1 MNKAQK
7 EVQQK
12 HLEKEKEVIRLLR
25 QIYRQAAQDC
35 EERIRQLSTRTDFEN
50 LQSIIYQRTYQEAL
64 RDQLYAILND
74 MQTNE
79 YTTIDAYLQECYRN
93 GYIGTMYDIAQQG
106 IPITMPINQEQVVEA
121 VQTDSQLS
129 EGLYNRLGEDVQQLR
144 RSIRSELSRGIA
156 NGSSWNEMA
165 RQIAE
170 GMQSQYNTAYNRA
183 IVIARTEGHRVQ
195 QQSALNA
202 QREAQRQ
209 GANIVKQWDAT
220 LDGRT
225 RAEHR
230 AADGQIR
237 EFDEPFEVGGEK
249 LDAPGIGGSAWNV
262 CNCRCCVLQRA
273 RWALDEDELQT
284 LKDRAE
290 YFGLDKTESFE
301 EFKENYLKVTEAEVE
316 EAERYTRPIS
326 HSRKY
331 AVQGKTLQSREY
343 INKFENMAG
352 NPEERRAFYH
362 AAKEILQHR
371 SGQNGEDLYY
381 YNSETKKWYK
391 STTGRY
397 AGTPEYTEEILTA
410 LANSKKGTIVSFH
423 NHPASMPP
431 SIDDINSAFGN
442 GYKEGYVLCHDGK
455 IYRYAGSDR
464 RIPSAIYDLNIAS
477 YQEEGYTEFGAQLQT
492 MKDLSKRYGFEF
504 EEVT

>member
-202 QREAQRQ
+202 QREAQKQ

-237 EFDEPFEVGGEK
+237 ELDEPFEVGGEK

-284 LKDRAE
+284 MKDRAE

-301 EFKENYLKVTEAEVE
+301 EFKQNYLKLSEDADIIASGAISGARNPYGEKADE
-316 EAERYTRPIS
+316 HANRYYGLVRS
-326 HSRKY
+326 M
-331 AVQGKTLQSREY
+331 KTDVKRIAKASGFSE
-343 INKFENMAG
+343 
-352 NPEERRAFYH
+352 
-362 AAKEILQHR
+362 KEI
-371 SGQNGEDLYY
+371 QNIKDYIFNDRHDLGGEEPERFQPDYMMAESWRRLI
-381 YNSETKKWYK
+381 
-391 STTGRY
+391 
-397 AGTPEYTEEILTA
+397 AGTPEAHDLTMLYHEQMERELVNQGHSQDDA
-410 LANSKKGTIVSFH
+410 HIITSKKYNYAKEAAGFYAQIEK
-423 NHPASMPP
+423 
-431 SIDDINSAFGN
+431 
-442 GYKEGYVLCHDGK
+442 YKKE
-455 IYRYAGSDR
+455 
-464 RIPSAIYDLNIAS
+464 
-477 YQEEGYTEFGAQLQT
+477 
-492 MKDLSKRYGFEF
+492 
-504 EEVT
+504 

>member
-202 QREAQRQ
+202 QREAQKQ

-237 EFDEPFEVGGEK
+237 ELDEPFEVGGEK

-284 LKDRAE
+284 MKDRAE

-301 EFKENYLKVTEAEVE
+301 EFKQNYLKL
-316 EAERYTRPIS
+316 S
-326 HSRKY
+326 
-331 AVQGKTLQSREY
+331 
-343 INKFENMAG
+343 
-352 NPEERRAFYH
+352 
-362 AAKEILQHR
+362 
-371 SGQNGEDLYY
+371 ED
-381 YNSETKKWYK
+381 
-391 STTGRY
+391 
-397 AGTPEYTEEILTA
+397 A
-410 LANSKKGTIVSFH
+410 
-423 NHPASMPP
+423 
-431 SIDDINSAFGN
+431 DI
-442 GYKEGYVLCHDGK
+442 
-455 IYRYAGSDR
+455 
-464 RIPSAIYDLNIAS
+464 IAS
-477 YQEEGYTEFGAQLQT
+477 GAI
-492 MKDLSKRYGFEF
+492 SGARNPYGE
-504 EEVT
+504 